1 MDLTSIKLA
10 LWSFFIWLLSLL
22 WSFILYIKNFWIPSV
37 NLKWPSDTY
46 YLTIPYGNFDI
57 TIPIERAYMSH
68 LHHIFDSTKYKQLP
82 DIRLYKQDQKQRIY
96 QLNKSHYSIDFELF
110 VSDIVN
116 VEAIINDNGETINIT
131 DQIYKWFEQT
141 INLYD
146 IPMSLIC
153 QLLVQEKLVIEGIE
167 PILSIMKSDMSTVT
181 FTMQSPNNIDRFS
194 NLV

>member
-1 MDLTSIKLA
+1 MDLRSIKLA
-10 LWSFFIWLLSLL
+10 IWSFFIWLLSLL
-22 WSFILYIKNFWIPSV
+22 WSFILYIKNIWVPTV
-37 NLKWPSDTY
+37 KLEWPSDTY

-57 TIPIERAYMSH
+57 TIPIDRSYMSY

-82 DIRLYKQDQKQRIY
+82 DLRLYKQDQKQRIY
-96 QLNKSHYSIDFELF
+96 KLNKSHYSIDFELP

-153 QLLVQEKLVIEGIE
+153 QLMIKEKLVIEGIE

-181 FTMQSPNNIDRFS
+181 FSMQSPNNIDQFS